1 MIYNY
6 LLDYFDVDQVYISFL
21 YLRLY
26 YNICESV
33 LVVNYWYGYIILMDL
48 IKFLENI
55 FVEFYNLLKYN
66 FN

>member
-1 MIYNY
+1 M
-6 LLDYFDVDQVYISFL
+6 
-21 YLRLY
+21 
-26 YNICESV
+26 

-66 FN
+66 FNLNIMLLINLMCIILLECFNLILMYL